1 MAEELLSLKW
11 NNHQAHFVD
20 ILTFLR
26 EQEIFVDATLA
37 CGGKLYPAHKFV
49 LSTCSDYF
57 KQMFTKNPSKHP
69 IVFMKDVSCRDLEAL
84 LDFMYNGEVNV
95 PQSSLGSLIKTAEG
109 LQIKGLAVPDDP
121 PTKRERK
128 DTKSSHDSHHS
139 PPPKRRARDRSP
151 PLPLGATHSSS
162 SHTTSTP
169 TASKS
174 RSPPP
179 PPTIAASS
187 SSSSSHSSQSVMP
200 PVEATLDEDSRTSVH
215 SGQSEQNT
223 SVTTPSLGSKPQ
235 PPPPP
240 VSNQLSSSSQEN
252 QQIQHDASQSSQGS
266 EEPSPGPSGLHR
278 SKEEVELD
286 IKQED
291 FVEIGDEDEG
301 DWGVEGEGG
310 GDSSMGSENPPNFPE
325 VMLPTDGSVPPAGDP
340 AMRGVTA
347 CGARVLATPAGPG
360 ASRLALAP
368 RGLAPSSTS
377 PSSSTTSSTS
387 SAAAAAADLLALHHH
402 HHHHQH
408 HHHLQHHSP
417 TSPKYHVPPFG
428 GSGGGSGS
436 GLSSAAGGGGV
447 AAAGTAAAGACD
459 NGVGGGYECVGG
471 AGAYGGGG
479 DGGEEGGGVL
489 HHLMEVAAAAAAA
502 MSGVAAMGGSGGGGG
517 GASAGGGV
525 DDVAERPFPCGWC
538 EARFKKKQ
546 HLQNHERIHTGEK
559 YVCVV
564 CGQGF
569 SRMHILKHHVEKK
582 HHPAPSPALV

>member
-340 AMRGVTA
+340 AMSAFVDALLPVFGGRGP
-347 CGARVLATPAGPG
+347 L
-360 ASRLALAP
+360 
-368 RGLAPSSTS
+368 PSLLPPQPQHLPPPPPSHQQQQQQQQQQLTTS
-377 PSSSTTSSTS
+377 PPTSL
-387 SAAAAAADLLALHHH
+387 AAAA
-402 HHHHQH
+402 
-408 HHHLQHHSP
+408 S
-417 TSPKYHVPPFG
+417 
-428 GSGGGSGS
+428 
-436 GLSSAAGGGGV
+436 GGGGV
-447 AAAGTAAAGACD
+447 VAAATTTA
-459 NGVGGGYECVGG
+459 
-471 AGAYGGGG
+471 
-479 DGGEEGGGVL
+479 
-489 HHLMEVAAAAAAA
+489 VAAAAAAA
-502 MSGVAAMGGSGGGGG
+502 AVAAAAAAGVSESDRFRPHVCMVCGKRFKLSHHLKQHFRIHTGERPYVCTKCGKDFSQQSSYHYHMRRSCVEVAQAAAGHTAAAAAAAAAAAGGGGGPESPSAGGGG
-517 GASAGGGV
+517 GAGDG
-525 DDVAERPFPCGWC
+525 
-538 EARFKKKQ
+538 
-546 HLQNHERIHTGEK
+546 HLQ
-559 YVCVV
+559 Y
-564 CGQGF
+564 
-569 SRMHILKHHVEKK
+569 
-582 HHPAPSPALV
+582 

>member
-340 AMRGVTA
+340 AMT
-347 CGARVLATPAGPG
+347 
-360 ASRLALAP
+360 
-368 RGLAPSSTS
+368 
-377 PSSSTTSSTS
+377 
-387 SAAAAAADLLALHHH
+387 
-402 HHHHQH
+402 
-408 HHHLQHHSP
+408 
-417 TSPKYHVPPFG
+417 
-428 GSGGGSGS
+428 
-436 GLSSAAGGGGV
+436 GGGGV
-447 AAAGTAAAGACD
+447 AEAAAA
-459 NGVGGGYECVGG
+459 V
-471 AGAYGGGG
+471 AAA
-479 DGGEEGGGVL
+479 
-489 HHLMEVAAAAAAA
+489 VAAAAAAA
-502 MSGVAAMGGSGGGGG
+502 ASASDPAGVAAAPADQTLTGRRDGGGARERGWGLTWEGAVPPWTGGGGSGGRAVGGGGNSGGGGG
-517 GASAGGGV
+517 APVEAAALHVTPRAVCPMCGATVSRANL
-525 DDVAERPFPCGWC
+525 R
-538 EARFKKKQ
+538 R
-546 HLQNHERIHTGEK
+546 HLRTHTGEK
-559 YVCVV
+559 LWACPRCPYRS
-564 CGQGF
+564 GDRSNLRRHLA
-569 SRMHILKHHVEKK
+569 SRHAHG
-582 HHPAPSPALV
+582 HHPPPVPHPLEPR

>member
-340 AMRGVTA
+340 AMGEDAMTTFLA
-347 CGARVLATPAGPG
+347 KALPTHLAR
-360 ASRLALAP
+360 RLH
-368 RGLAPSSTS
+368 GLDLWQQQQQQQPQEMFDMEDENYQQQRHHH
-377 PSSSTTSSTS
+377 PFQQQEGGSSSS
-387 SAAAAAADLLALHHH
+387 
-402 HHHHQH
+402 
-408 HHHLQHHSP
+408 
-417 TSPKYHVPPFG
+417 
-428 GSGGGSGS
+428 
-436 GLSSAAGGGGV
+436 
-447 AAAGTAAAGACD
+447 
-459 NGVGGGYECVGG
+459 
-471 AGAYGGGG
+471 
-479 DGGEEGGGVL
+479 
-489 HHLMEVAAAAAAA
+489 
-502 MSGVAAMGGSGGGGG
+502 GSGGGGSG
-517 GASAGGGV
+517 TTGSGRRRRMSLPRGAPIPLHV
-525 DDVAERPFPCGWC
+525 RHQMHVTRRCPECH
-538 EARFKKKQ
+538 KQ
-546 HLQNHERIHTGEK
+546 FAHIPSLYRHYRIHSG
-559 YVCVV
+559 Y
-564 CGQGF
+564 
-569 SRMHILKHHVEKK
+569 
-582 HHPAPSPALV
+582 ALVCPHCSKVFTRIDHYRVHMARLRPCTEPAQ

>member
-340 AMRGVTA
+340 AMR
-347 CGARVLATPAGPG
+347 R
-360 ASRLALAP
+360 
-368 RGLAPSSTS
+368 
-377 PSSSTTSSTS
+377 
-387 SAAAAAADLLALHHH
+387 
-402 HHHHQH
+402 
-408 HHHLQHHSP
+408 
-417 TSPKYHVPPFG
+417 
-428 GSGGGSGS
+428 GGGG
-436 GLSSAAGGGGV
+436 GGGGGV
-447 AAAGTAAAGACD
+447 
-459 NGVGGGYECVGG
+459 
-471 AGAYGGGG
+471 G
-479 DGGEEGGGVL
+479 D
-489 HHLMEVAAAAAAA
+489 
-502 MSGVAAMGGSGGGGG
+502 GGSGGGGG
-517 GASAGGGV
+517 DDASEAAWACMVWQRDDGWAPPPPPPPPSAPSSGGRMITGTAPTPSSSLQRV
-525 DDVAERPFPCGWC
+525 QCQVCGTVIRKC
-538 EARFKKKQ
+538 NLRQ
-546 HLQNHERIHTGEK
+546 HLTIHTGEK
-559 YVCVV
+559 EFRCPRCDYCTSVKSNLKRHLRLRHQHLPFELPASSSSSTSSASPSSSSSSSLQHFAQQPGTHQMP
-564 CGQGF
+564 GQYN
-569 SRMHILKHHVEKK
+569 LQQ
-582 HHPAPSPALV
+582 

>member
-340 AMRGVTA
+340 AMGLMAALNYPMPSLEDESLRPHQCVYCGRRFKRKDHRIEHERIHTGERPYA
-347 CGARVLATPAGPG
+347 CDMCGRAFVQKHQLMSHVKRKHSADAT
-360 ASRLALAP
+360 SSSNTS
-368 RGLAPSSTS
+368 SST
-377 PSSSTTSSTS
+377 SSTTSSNTTS
-387 SAAAAAADLLALHHH
+387 LTSQHHHH

-408 HHHLQHHSP
+408 HNAGHSTSSSSSSHHH
-417 TSPKYHVPPFG
+417 
-428 GSGGGSGS
+428 
-436 GLSSAAGGGGV
+436 AAL
-447 AAAGTAAAGACD
+447 GAV
-459 NGVGGGYECVGG
+459 NAMAQY
-471 AGAYGGGG
+471 
-479 DGGEEGGGVL
+479 
-489 HHLMEVAAAAAAA
+489 AAAAAAA
-502 MSGVAAMGGSGGGGG
+502 ASLPPHSAAAAAAAAAHHLSSE
-517 GASAGGGV
+517 ASFQA
-525 DDVAERPFPCGWC
+525 
-538 EARFKKKQ
+538 
-546 HLQNHERIHTGEK
+546 N
-559 YVCVV
+559 
-564 CGQGF
+564 
-569 SRMHILKHHVEKK
+569 
-582 HHPAPSPALV
+582 PSDSF

>member
-340 AMRGVTA
+340 AMMGS
-347 CGARVLATPAGPG
+347 CLEGPLSGAGPPG
-360 ASRLALAP
+360 FRPLAQ
-368 RGLAPSSTS
+368 
-377 PSSSTTSSTS
+377 
-387 SAAAAAADLLALHHH
+387 HHH
-402 HHHHQH
+402 HHHHQQFWPDVTTTTITTSANTTTAPAVVSVASPRLVH
-408 HHHLQHHSP
+408 VSTSSSTATVFGLGGVAGEAGEGGGGGYGAARGPPERRHVCPVCGKGFKMKHHLVEHEVVHRAEKPFKCGLCSAAFKRAKQV
-417 TSPKYHVPPFG
+417 KYHMRTHHAHAVQAPTGAAASGMAPSQARAFQFELQQQPPPPPPPPPQQQPPHHQQPQQQQQQLHLHHQHAG
-428 GSGGGSGS
+428 GFEDQH
-436 GLSSAAGGGGV
+436 GGGGV
-447 AAAGTAAAGACD
+447 
-459 NGVGGGYECVGG
+459 
-471 AGAYGGGG
+471 
-479 DGGEEGGGVL
+479 
-489 HHLMEVAAAAAAA
+489 
-502 MSGVAAMGGSGGGGG
+502 
-517 GASAGGGV
+517 
-525 DDVAERPFPCGWC
+525 
-538 EARFKKKQ
+538 
-546 HLQNHERIHTGEK
+546 
-559 YVCVV
+559 
-564 CGQGF
+564 
-569 SRMHILKHHVEKK
+569 
-582 HHPAPSPALV
+582 